1 MNLRFLAL
9 LSALT
14 LAACVETTA
23 PVEEPPQDACNAAR
37 FQGLVGQSE
46 AVLKEM
52 MLPAGARVIRPNDAI
67 TADFRADR
75 LNVEL
80 GATGRIEKV
89 GCY

>member
-1 MNLRFLAL
+1 MNLRLLAL
-9 LSALT
+9 LPALT
-14 LAACVETTA
+14 LAACVEATT